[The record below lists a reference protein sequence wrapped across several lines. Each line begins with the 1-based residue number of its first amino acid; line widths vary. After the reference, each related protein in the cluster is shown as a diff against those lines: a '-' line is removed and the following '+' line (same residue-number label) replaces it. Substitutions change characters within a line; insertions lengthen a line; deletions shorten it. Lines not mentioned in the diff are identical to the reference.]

1 MNGARAPA
9 PEDNNR
15 AKKEERRRGR
25 DGGSTT
31 TRDREKRKVGCFGL
45 HTCMGSWRANHFV
58 WIPREVALID
68 DE

>member
-1 MNGARAPA
+1 
-9 PEDNNR
+9 
-15 AKKEERRRGR
+15 
-25 DGGSTT
+25 
-31 TRDREKRKVGCFGL
+31 L